1 MDSALAYGCCRT
13 DPKHGAAYR
22 CHQQALKPGA
32 ALRPLAHVRFGDRMN
47 KDQIKGQAKQAKG
60 EVKEL
65 AGKLVGDK
73 AMETKGMVQKTAG
86 KIQSTYG
93 NAKGKVKKGR

>member
-1 MDSALAYGCCRT
+1 
-13 DPKHGAAYR
+13 
-22 CHQQALKPGA
+22 
-32 ALRPLAHVRFGDRMN
+32 MN
-47 KDQIKGQAKQAKG
+47 KDQIKGQAKQTKG

-86 KIQSTYG
+86 KIQSSYG
-93 NAKGKVKKGR
+93 NAKDKMKKGR

>member
-1 MDSALAYGCCRT
+1 
-13 DPKHGAAYR
+13 
-22 CHQQALKPGA
+22 
-32 ALRPLAHVRFGDRMN
+32 MN

-86 KIQSTYG
+86 KIQTGYG
-93 NAKGKVKKGR
+93 NAKDKMKKGR

>member
-1 MDSALAYGCCRT
+1 
-13 DPKHGAAYR
+13 
-22 CHQQALKPGA
+22 
-32 ALRPLAHVRFGDRMN
+32 MN

-73 AMETKGMVQKTAG
+73 TMETKGMVQKAWF
-86 KIQSTYG
+86 
-93 NAKGKVKKGR
+93 KKPPEKYRAPMAMPRTR

>member
-1 MDSALAYGCCRT
+1 
-13 DPKHGAAYR
+13 
-22 CHQQALKPGA
+22 
-32 ALRPLAHVRFGDRMN
+32 MN
-47 KDQIKGQAKQAKG
+47 KDQIKGQVKLAKG

-73 AMETKGMVQKTAG
+73 AMETKGMIQKTAG

-93 NAKGKVKKGR
+93 NAKDKIKKGR